1 MPRELDI
8 PNKFIPKDREDQI
21 YQNWESKGYFTAHV
35 NPDKKPYTIV
45 MPPPNITGQLHMG
58 HALDNTL
65 QDILIRWR
73 RMQGYEALWLPG
85 TDHASI
91 ATEAKVVEKLA
102 SEGKSKEDLGREAF
116 LAETWAWKEKYG
128 KRITEQLR
136 KLACSCD
143 WSRERFTLDDGL
155 SDAVYTVFEDLYKRD
170 LIYRGTRMLNWC
182 PSCQT
187 TISDIE
193 VIYDERSSHL
203 WHFKYPLED
212 GSGYVE
218 VATTRPE
225 TMLGDT
231 AVAVHPEDTRYQD
244 IIGKYVILPIVGRR
258 IPIIADTYVESEF
271 GTGCVKITPAHDP
284 NDYEIGLRH
293 NLEFVEVMDQQ
304 GKMNTLAGPFA
315 GMTREA
321 CRKAIVPAL
330 EKEGA
335 LGEIED
341 YTHKVGNCQRCSTT
355 VEPRVSAQW
364 FVRMKPLA
372 TPAIEAVRNGNI
384 QFVPKHT
391 EKTYFNW
398 LENIEDWNISRQLW
412 WGHRIPA
419 WHCQSP
425 GCDYVYV
432 GRNVPEICPTCG
444 SEDLVQD
451 EDTLDTWFS
460 SALWPFSTLG
470 WPDETEDYKYFYPTS
485 TLSTGF
491 DIIFFWVAR
500 MIFQGIDQTGQVPFQ
515 TVFLHGMVR
524 DSQGRKMSKSLNNGI
539 DPLDIIEHFG
549 TDALRY
555 ALINNTA
562 PGNDQR
568 FNEETVEAGRAFVN
582 KIWNAFRF
590 VMMNLEEEH
599 PDYSNEPLQLEDRWI
614 LSSLHSTIDEVTKN
628 LESYEL
634 GLALASIYEFFWD
647 KFCDWYI
654 EMVKPRLFDKNSQSR
669 STAQYVLVYVL
680 DNALRLLHPFMP
692 FVTEE
697 IFQHLPKT
705 EQSIMISQWPNS
717 EEERIDKDAERQ
729 MQVVFEAIVGIRQL
743 RNEMGVSPKLRIQAI
758 LDSDDEATRDYF
770 LQAANYLERLAGVS
784 TLELAEGTD
793 WENPMLSMVFSK
805 GTIFIPQSEMLDLAK
820 ELNRLRE
827 EETSL
832 LSDIAHSDKMLKNEA
847 FIRRAPEQV
856 VQKEKEKRESI
867 EEKLR
872 AVQGR
877 IASLA
882 KNT

>member
-91 ATEAKVVEKLA
+91 ATEAKVVEKLT

-419 WHCQSP
+419 WYCQSP

-568 FNEETVEAGRAFVN
+568 FNEETVEAGSAFVN

-628 LESYEL
+628 LENYEL

-827 EETSL
+827 EEASL

>member
-1 MPRELDI
+1 MPRELNI

-35 NPDKKPYTIV
+35 NPDKKPFTIV

-91 ATEAKVVEKLA
+91 ATEAKVVEKLT

-419 WHCQSP
+419 WYCQGP

-444 SEDLVQD
+444 SEDIVQD

-568 FNEETVEAGRAFVN
+568 FNEETVEAGSAFVN

-628 LESYEL
+628 LENYEL

-827 EETSL
+827 EEASL

>member
-1 MPRELDI
+1 MPRELNI

-35 NPDKKPYTIV
+35 NPDKKPFTIV

-341 YTHKVGNCQRCSTT
+341 YIHKVGNCQRCSTT

-419 WHCQSP
+419 WYCQGP

-444 SEDLVQD
+444 SEDIVQD

-628 LESYEL
+628 LENYEL

-729 MQVVFEAIVGIRQL
+729 MQVVFEAIIGIRQL

-758 LDSDDEATRDYF
+758 LDSDDEATRNYF

-827 EETSL
+827 EEASL